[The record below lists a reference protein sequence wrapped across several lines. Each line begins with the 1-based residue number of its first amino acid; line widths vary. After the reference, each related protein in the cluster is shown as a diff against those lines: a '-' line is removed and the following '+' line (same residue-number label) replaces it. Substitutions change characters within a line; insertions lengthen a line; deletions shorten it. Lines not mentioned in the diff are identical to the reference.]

1 MKKLTS
7 LCLFIVL
14 LFTSLLVINIYQTKD
29 KINVNSLEMTPSSFN
44 FYIKNSNKTLTEE
57 LTFLTELAKQ
67 EEVAIFRTDR
77 EDNVVIKSVIFNQQ
91 AFPFENFNLHPSDL
105 FTNQNHLYASYSL
118 NSSKQKGEIPTFDRR
133 NQILLQTLSHYYQD
147 SSKSLNG
154 TYTIV
159 STKAFNK
166 KKVLNH
172 LTTFFEVS
180 EKELLTEATHTA
192 VGFVNKDLMIF
203 SGLLMI
209 FLLILTLVTIYTP
222 LTEIKAIGVM
232 KLNGLSDSLILSQ
245 FLKTNTAIIIGT
257 ASLINISCLFYF
269 KVIPKHFLISLIFA
283 QSSLLIFFFSLNF
296 LTYLIIRKVTI
307 SKMLANF
314 FDFKFGI
321 WLCFL
326 LKGAITILLTLLMI
340 QISNTFDALM
350 KQYHVN
356 QSWQAQGDY
365 LTLENYQL
373 SGDDYQ
379 GFLLNN
385 GHLEKK
391 IARLLPELEQ
401 QLNGFY
407 VNSDVYL
414 AENYLDDADSNLSYE
429 PTERF
434 QVMQIN
440 YNFLESLALDDQLK
454 QKTGR
459 QFLIPKSYR
468 SREETLRYFCQQ
480 LLFENLSSQEQHQT
494 LLTDIPI
501 SFSYYDDYAD
511 FSVFTYNSDSLLTF
525 DKPILM
531 VFDNTSAD
539 PFETMLLT
547 NTGLS
552 NPLKIKNTAA
562 NRETLQQIIEE
573 EQLTDLN
580 LKFSTINSILGD
592 QVSSLKMS
600 ITIFSLVLVA
610 VFLLTICS
618 SLFLLGCLIQSKKQ
632 KVAVYR
638 LLGFNLFDRY
648 ALEIIIFASLYV
660 IQLLTLLF
668 LADSFII
675 ALPYGLLM
683 LLIDLVITITGTLS
697 LEKQNL
703 ARLLKGE

>member
-1 MKKLTS
+1 
-7 LCLFIVL
+7 
-14 LFTSLLVINIYQTKD
+14 
-29 KINVNSLEMTPSSFN
+29 
-44 FYIKNSNKTLTEE
+44 
-57 LTFLTELAKQ
+57 
-67 EEVAIFRTDR
+67 
-77 EDNVVIKSVIFNQQ
+77 
-91 AFPFENFNLHPSDL
+91 
-105 FTNQNHLYASYSL
+105 
-118 NSSKQKGEIPTFDRR
+118 
-133 NQILLQTLSHYYQD
+133 
-147 SSKSLNG
+147 
-154 TYTIV
+154 
-159 STKAFNK
+159 
-166 KKVLNH
+166 
-172 LTTFFEVS
+172 
-180 EKELLTEATHTA
+180 
-192 VGFVNKDLMIF
+192 
-203 SGLLMI
+203 MI

-245 FLKTNTAIIIGT
+245 FLKTNIAIIIGT
-257 ASLINISCLFYF
+257 ASLINLSCLFYF

-283 QSSLLIFFFSLNF
+283 QSSLLILFFSLNF

-326 LKGAITILLTLLMI
+326 LKGAITILLTLLMM

-350 KQYHVN
+350 KQYYVN

-414 AENYLDDADSNLSYE
+414 AENYLNDGDSKLSYE
-429 PTERF
+429 PTETF

-440 YNFLESLALDDQLK
+440 YNFLESLALADQLK

-480 LLFENLSSQEQHQT
+480 LIFENLSPQEQHQT
-494 LLTDIPI
+494 LLTELPI
-501 SFSYYDDYAD
+501 NFSYYDDYAD

-539 PFETMLLT
+539 SFETMLLT
-547 NTGLS
+547 NTG
-552 NPLKIKNTAA
+552 
-562 NRETLQQIIEE
+562 
-573 EQLTDLN
+573 
-580 LKFSTINSILGD
+580 
-592 QVSSLKMS
+592 
-600 ITIFSLVLVA
+600 
-610 VFLLTICS
+610 
-618 SLFLLGCLIQSKKQ
+618 
-632 KVAVYR
+632 
-638 LLGFNLFDRY
+638 
-648 ALEIIIFASLYV
+648 
-660 IQLLTLLF
+660 
-668 LADSFII
+668 
-675 ALPYGLLM
+675 
-683 LLIDLVITITGTLS
+683 
-697 LEKQNL
+697 
-703 ARLLKGE
+703 

>member
-29 KINVNSLEMTPSSFN
+29 KININSLEMTPSSFN

-91 AFPFENFNLHPSDL
+91 AFPFENFNLQPSDL

-118 NSSKQKGEIPTFDRR
+118 NSSKQKGNIPTFDQR
-133 NQILLQTLSHYYQD
+133 NKILLQTLTNYYQD

-154 TYTIV
+154 TYSIV

-166 KKVLNH
+166 KQVLNH

-245 FLKTNTAIIIGT
+245 FLKTNIAIIIGT

-269 KVIPKHFLISLIFA
+269 KVIPKYFLISLIFA
-283 QSSLLIFFFSLNF
+283 QSSLLILFFSLNF

-307 SKMLANF
+307 SNMLANF

-326 LKGAITILLTLLMI
+326 LKGAITILLTLLMM

-350 KQYHVN
+350 KQYYVN

-391 IARLLPELEQ
+391 IARLLPELEE

-414 AENYLDDADSNLSYE
+414 AENYLNDADSKLSYE
-429 PTERF
+429 PTETF

-440 YNFLESLALDDQLK
+440 YNFLESLALADQLK

-459 QFLIPKSYR
+459 QFLIPKSYK

-480 LLFENLSSQEQHQT
+480 LLFENLSPQEQHQT
-494 LLTDIPI
+494 LLTELPI
-501 SFSYYDDYAD
+501 NFSYYDDYAD

-531 VFDNTSAD
+531 VFDNTSTD
-539 PFETMLLT
+539 SFETMLLT

-562 NRETLQQIIEE
+562 NREALQQIIVE

-610 VFLLTICS
+610 VFLLTICA

-668 LADSFII
+668 LADSFI

>member
-14 LFTSLLVINIYQTKD
+14 LFISLLVINIYQTKD
-29 KINVNSLEMTPSSFN
+29 KININSLKMTPSSFN
-44 FYIKNSNKTLTEE
+44 FYIKSSNKTLTEE
-57 LTFLTELAKQ
+57 MTFLTELAKQ

-91 AFPFENFNLHPSDL
+91 AFPFENFNLQPSDL

-118 NSSKQKGEIPTFDRR
+118 NSSKQKGNIPTFDQR
-133 NQILLQTLSHYYQD
+133 NKILLQTLANYYQD

-154 TYTIV
+154 TYSIV

-166 KKVLNH
+166 KQVLNY

-245 FLKTNTAIIIGT
+245 FLKTNIAIIIGT

-283 QSSLLIFFFSLNF
+283 QSSLLILFFSLNF

-307 SKMLANF
+307 SNMLANF

-326 LKGAITILLTLLMI
+326 LKGAITILLTLLMM

-350 KQYHVN
+350 KQYYVN

-414 AENYLDDADSNLSYE
+414 AENYLNDADSKLSYE
-429 PTERF
+429 PTETF

-440 YNFLESLALDDQLK
+440 YNFLESLALADQLK

-459 QFLIPKSYR
+459 QFLIPKSYK

-480 LLFENLSSQEQHQT
+480 LLFENLSPQEQQQT
-494 LLTDIPI
+494 LLTELPI
-501 SFSYYDDYAD
+501 NFSYYDDYAD

-539 PFETMLLT
+539 SFETMLLT

-562 NRETLQQIIEE
+562 NREALQQIIEE

-610 VFLLTICS
+610 VFLLTICA

-668 LADSFII
+668 LADSFI